1 MMLTPVITFLEDL
14 KEHNNREWFL
24 SHKIQFEDAKSCFLS
39 FVDALLPEIAKSDKS
54 LRFVEARDCIFRIY
68 RDVRFARDKSPYK
81 INMGAWMTSSGRR
94 SSGPGYYLHV
104 QPDES
109 FLSGGVYMPDP
120 EQLKKVR
127 WEIYYHSAELKD
139 ILGKKD
145 FRKYFDGL
153 SAMDKQKLPPRG
165 FPGDFPDLDLL
176 KHKHYILHHPLDR
189 ELLSTPELPEYILTV
204 FRKMLPFNEFLKR
217 ALQGE

>member
-1 MMLTPVITFLEDL
+1 MLTPVITFLEAL
-14 KEHNNREWFL
+14 KEHNNHEWFQ
-24 SHKIQFEDAKSCFLS
+24 SHKIQYEDAKSCFLS
-39 FVDALLPEIAKSDKS
+39 FVDALLPELAKTDKS

-81 INMGAWMTSSGRR
+81 INMGAWMTASGRR

-120 EQLKKVR
+120 EQLKKIR
-127 WEIYYHSAELKD
+127 KEIFYNTTEFKAILKNR
-139 ILGKKD
+139 G
-145 FRKYFDGL
+145 FSKYFDGL
-153 SAMDKQKLPPRG
+153 SDMDKQKLAPRD
-165 FPGDFPDLDLL
+165 FPNDFPDIDLL
-176 KHKHYILHHPLDR
+176 KHKHYILHHPLNR

-204 FRKMLPFNEFLKR
+204 FRKMLPFNEFLKK
-217 ALQGE
+217 ALQVE